1 MSQEEMQ
8 HTENDIA
15 SFYYDSSES
24 VHKSIEGLCSI
35 IKKYSF
41 ITMPFKG
48 KDEGVINR
56 FLTEH
61 RSPGALKEK
70 ESTVNSPLSFDR
82 KPFLSIEGYSLFPTV
97 KKTTLF
103 YDTRADYFIKIFQPI
118 GIKGKIVSL
127 FANRGRLI
135 YNLSEK
141 LMSNGII
148 VPGVLAY
155 GMIKKGRKSFLVMD
169 RIKGKSLYTIL
180 NIEKGSLPYEGYLK
194 VIDKLADLHNL
205 GYWFGDMR
213 IAHVFINR
221 SEISGFVDI
230 DSIRRN
236 KPFRLKNLA
245 KDLAGLNNP
254 DLPLTYDEKMK
265 LLKHYTARVQI
276 KDDRDLLHLIKHYS
290 KIRWKA

>member
-1 MSQEEMQ
+1 MSHEEMK
-8 HTENDIA
+8 HAENEIA

-41 ITMPFKG
+41 IAMPFKG
-48 KDEGVINR
+48 KDESVINR
-56 FLTEH
+56 FLREQG
-61 RSPGALKEK
+61 SPGTLKEK
-70 ESTVNSPLSFDR
+70 EITGNSPLFFDR
-82 KPFLSIEGYSLFPTV
+82 KPVLSIEGYLLFPTV

-103 YDTRADYFIKIFQPI
+103 YDTRTDYFIKILQPI
-118 GIKGKIVSL
+118 GIKRKIVSL
-127 FANRGRLI
+127 FANKARLI

-141 LMSNGII
+141 LMANGIK

-155 GMIKKGRKSFLVMD
+155 GMIKKGRKPFLVMD

-180 NIEKGSLPYEGYLK
+180 NIEKGNLPYEGYLK

-236 KPFRLKNLA
+236 MPFRLRNLA

-254 DLPLTYDEKMK
+254 DLPLTYDEKIK
-265 LLKHYTARVQI
+265 LLKHYVARVQI
-276 KDDRDLLHLIKHYS
+276 KNDRNLLHLIKHYS
-290 KIRWKA
+290 KIRWKE